1 MRLLW
6 CKINKFPL
14 AELEPNLVTHQAEQI
29 DIDRGT
35 LRGEYV
41 PLVLTGL
48 TLKNYRSYEEF
59 YVCRQC
65 GKVYWQG
72 THWQR
77 RVSRNSIVKPK
88 PDEESKNHD
97 DAESDD
103 GIIFY
108 DAENTL

>member
-1 MRLLW
+1 M
-6 CKINKFPL
+6 NKYSIEDF
-14 AELEPNLVTHQAEQI
+14 EPDLVNYQSEQI

-35 LRGEYV
+35 LYNEHI

-77 RVSRNSIVKPK
+77 RLNRDILLQHNGSTQ
-88 PDEESKNHD
+88 EE
-97 DAESDD
+97 EEEEEDD
-103 GIIFY
+103 GIVFY
-108 DAENTL
+108 DAQSTL

>member
-6 CKINKFPL
+6 CRLNNYSV
-14 AELEPNLVTHQAEQI
+14 EDLEPDLVNYQSEQI
-29 DIDRGT
+29 DIDRRT
-35 LRGEYV
+35 LYNEDV

-48 TLKNYRSYEEF
+48 TLRNYRSYEEF

-77 RVSRNSIVKPK
+77 RVNRDMTLKEKDSK
-88 PDEESKNHD
+88 EE
-97 DAESDD
+97 EEEEDD

-108 DAENTL
+108 DAQSTL